1 MNRKMNDSTAENSA
15 KENSSTTM
23 TLGNLKNRLSAVMRG
38 IKKEPES
45 RLVDD
50 IRDFMAY
57 AEATG
62 LNGTLTKA
70 REMFNQLDAFMQDRY
85 VRKIMLPQ
93 LAELE

>member
-23 TLGNLKNRLSAVMRG
+23 TLGNLNNRLSAVMRG

>member
-15 KENSSTTM
+15 RENSSTTM